1 MFTRNLEDIEEVRG
15 RFCRNLRMMELTE
28 EFLLVHNR
36 IDTAFGDDAGLG
48 HLFHGEQLL
57 FFLQVDSPD
66 LAETASADDV
76 LEVEVIL
83 VDFYEQTKLK
93 CAH

>member
-1 MFTRNLEDIEEVRG
+1 
-15 RFCRNLRMMELTE
+15 MMELTE

-36 IDTAFGDDAGLG
+36 VNAALGDDAGLG

-66 LAETASADDV
+66 LAETAPTDDV
-76 LEVEVIL
+76 LEVEVVP
-83 VDFYEQTKLK
+83 VDFYGQNKIKICSIATIQRI
-93 CAH
+93 CPF